1 MHPVE
6 DEQCPDADLG
16 DSIAPHEEGIRQPLG
31 GQKHK
36 FSHTSSDPVLQKLP
50 RLAPGDMHIRDEL
63 CSDRSLD
70 SDGFPHALDSSDEL
84 MAEQGK
90 EGEGRRRRRRK
101 GRKGG
106 RAPSVDSLGSD
117 SGEAARKCP
126 KLREQFIDA
135 IFSSSSRR
143 RDKKFSHYSLEQ
155 LWDAFL
161 RGELAAEPVRPLHS
175 GTGAGQPPRAIS
187 QQASNPQVRPPSA
200 RAGAD
205 GGREMFGSDRRSF
218 RRLYSDVVR
227 ARPTVFPRLT
237 APNRQRH

>member
-1 MHPVE
+1 MRTLTTQLRHMRRVSGNHLVAKNTNFHTRVQIQFCKNCLGWRPATCTLGTNCVPTVLSTLTDSLTPSIPRTNQWQNKERRGRYVAVGGGKVE
-6 DEQCPDADLG
+6 
-16 DSIAPHEEGIRQPLG
+16 
-31 GQKHK
+31 
-36 FSHTSSDPVLQKLP
+36 
-50 RLAPGDMHIRDEL
+50 
-63 CSDRSLD
+63 
-70 SDGFPHALDSSDEL
+70 
-84 MAEQGK
+84 
-90 EGEGRRRRRRK
+90 RK
-101 GRKGG
+101 G
-106 RAPSVDSLGSD
+106 APPSVDSLGSD

-200 RAGAD
+200 R
-205 GGREMFGSDRRSF
+205 SF
-218 RRLYSDVVR
+218 QGPGDDIPACR
-227 ARPTVFPRLT
+227 TVLGCPGIHSSKSSNLRCSI
-237 APNRQRH
+237 Q